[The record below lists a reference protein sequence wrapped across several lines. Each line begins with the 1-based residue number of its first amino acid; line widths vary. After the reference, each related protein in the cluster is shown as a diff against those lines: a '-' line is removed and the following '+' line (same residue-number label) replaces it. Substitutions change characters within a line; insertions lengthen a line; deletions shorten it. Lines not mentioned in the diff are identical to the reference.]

1 MKVASAREPARRI
14 AVAGTLA
21 AAILAVPA
29 CSSGGSDQGGT
40 TSGAGKAPAG
50 AAGAQQAESGPDLIN
65 LPADKICALVPLA
78 ALDGLAVDPPTRVVT
93 EEGVNQVHCFLQNA
107 QNQAVASFSLGF
119 DNSGALA
126 DAREV
131 AARDHRV
138 VDLPELGKG
147 AFYEVTTAL
156 GKPALARV
164 AGVPR
169 RHADLLIAS
178 LNADLDS
185 GRLPDQQAAISWYRA
200 VYDRL

>member
-29 CSSGGSDQGGT
+29 CSSGGSDQRGT
-40 TSGAGKAPAG
+40 
-50 AAGAQQAESGPDLIN
+50 
-65 LPADKICALVPLA
+65 
-78 ALDGLAVDPPTRVVT
+78 
-93 EEGVNQVHCFLQNA
+93 
-107 QNQAVASFSLGF
+107 ASFSLGF

-138 VDLPELGKG
+138 VDLPALGKG

-178 LNADLDS
+178 LNADQDS
-185 GRLPDQQAAISWYRA
+185 GRLPDQQAAMSWYRA